1 MTICLF
7 SHIIQLHIRVKFET
21 SKFVNV
27 LESSHIRWQ
36 KQTTQEQMQSPFVNM
51 LIFYGPDHGQSLKIF
66 HQVGQLVTHK
76 VSPGCGRTAAMH
88 WVSCDRTCC
97 SGQFEE
103 HFQRHMYW
111 VESFKHML
119 VLNIWWWLS
128 PWIIWWFFQYFW
140 ESSVGGCFETSWLD
154 KLTLDDDWR
163 KLLYPMCFARSFA
176 LVNWSDGN
184 HWEWL

>member
-1 MTICLF
+1 MT
-7 SHIIQLHIRVKFET
+7 KTNYAGTNAE
-21 SKFVNV
+21 
-27 LESSHIRWQ
+27 
-36 KQTTQEQMQSPFVNM
+36 
-51 LIFYGPDHGQSLKIF
+51 YF
-66 HQVGQLVTHK
+66 HQYVDFLWSWSWSVSENF
-76 VSPGCGRTAAMH
+76 SPGGTTCDSQGVTRLWKDGCQ

-103 HFQRHMYW
+103 NLQKHMYR

-140 ESSVGGCFETSWLD
+140 ESSAGGCFETSWLD